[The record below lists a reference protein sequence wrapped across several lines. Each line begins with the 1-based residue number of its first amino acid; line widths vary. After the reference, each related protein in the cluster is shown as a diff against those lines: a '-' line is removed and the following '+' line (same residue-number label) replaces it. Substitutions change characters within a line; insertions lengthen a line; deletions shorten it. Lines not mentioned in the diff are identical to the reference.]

1 LASLF
6 STWILGILSQ
16 KHRNMGKSEVG
27 VGDHDPD
34 LKKKKEKKRAHF
46 L

>member
-1 LASLF
+1 
-6 STWILGILSQ
+6 
-16 KHRNMGKSEVG
+16 MGKSEGG

>member
-1 LASLF
+1 
-6 STWILGILSQ
+6 
-16 KHRNMGKSEVG
+16 MGKSEVG